1 MCSNAL
7 RLLAFT
13 RLIYNMKK
21 LLFLLP
27 LIWIAATVQ
36 AQTYTVIR
44 NLGVLSSSTGSQP
57 QGKLVQGPDGALYG
71 AAYSGGGNAS
81 LHGTIFKIQPDG
93 SGFAVLKY
101 FTNVLDGINPQGGF
115 AISGNTLYGTT
126 VYGGS
131 TNANGTSNPGFGTV
145 FKINTDGSGFTVL
158 MSFSGTN
165 GDNPNEGLLLNGNTL
180 YGTCF
185 DGVVFKINTDGMG
198 FSVIQV
204 VLEDGINSAEL
215 NGDLVL
221 QGNTLFGTTGGP
233 DDYDGSI
240 FRVNTDGTGFDDT
253 RFYDYTAT
261 GIFEPRAGF
270 VLSGNVLYGTTYL
283 DNDQGGLSSGSGN
296 GSVFAITTDYS
307 LFPLSLTNGGYLE
320 VLHFFDDQ
328 PYYATSQ
335 DVKPANPL
343 VFNNGVLYGTTQGTV
358 FSVNANYTG
367 FLDNGSG
374 YKVLKTF
381 GFGEGLPN
389 GGLLLIGSTLYG
401 ATGSGGSGAGGTIF
415 KINTDGN
422 GYAVLKTFDGV
433 VDSRRPSADLLV
445 NGNTLYGTS
454 QNGGSV
460 NCGTVF
466 RVNTD
471 GSGSALL
478 ESFDNQPGDAY
489 TPIGGLVSDGTA
501 FYGTASTGGADGY
514 GAIFKINPDGTGF
527 NILQPFL
534 YTNGKTPTGDL
545 LLNGNT
551 LYGTTEYGGSTG
563 FGTVFKINTDGSP
576 IAVIK
581 SFAAASLNASGYYTN
596 NDGAFPYYAGLV
608 LSGNTL
614 YGTTING
621 GTNGFGTVFKVN
633 TDGNSFQVIHT
644 FDITGGAYPEAGLV
658 LKGSTLYGT
667 AYTGGSTGDGT
678 IFKVNTDGTGFTRLR
693 TFTGSPGDGEYP
705 EAGLALK
712 GNTLYGTTYQGGTNN
727 DGTAFQIQ
735 TDGSG
740 YSVIKSFAGS
750 DGYEPQASLV
760 VNGNTL
766 YGTTFG
772 GGAMAVGVVFK
783 IDLTPVMQPPVFAGG
798 QSSMTWGSISNVV
811 YQLQYSTNLNQSG
824 WVNIGNPITATNT
837 TTSVKY
843 PLTSDLQRFYRVVY
857 QP

>member
-1 MCSNAL
+1 MK
-7 RLLAFT
+7 RLF
-13 RLIYNMKK
+13 
-21 LLFLLP
+21 FLLP
-27 LIWIAATVQ
+27 LIWITATVQ

-44 NLGVLSSSTGSQP
+44 NLGVLSSTTGSQP

-71 AAYSGGGNAS
+71 AAYSGGGDAS

-93 SGFAVLKY
+93 SGFTVLKR
-101 FTNVLDGINPQGGF
+101 FTNVLDGVNPQGGF
-115 AISGNTLYGTT
+115 AISSNTLYGTT
-126 VYGGS
+126 VNGGS
-131 TNANGTSNPGFGTV
+131 TNANGTIGNPGFGTV

-165 GDNPNEGLLLNGNTL
+165 GSGPNEGLLLNGNTL
-180 YGTCF
+180 YGTCAN
-185 DGVVFKINTDGMG
+185 GVVFKINTDGMG

-204 VLEDGINSAEL
+204 VLENGVNLAEL

-233 DDYDGSI
+233 NDYNGSV

-253 RFYDYTAT
+253 QFSSYTAT
-261 GIFEPRAGF
+261 EIFEPRAGLM
-270 VLSGNVLYGTTYL
+270 LSGNTLFGTTYL
-283 DNDQGGLSSGSGN
+283 DGGGAFYGSGS
-296 GSVFAITTDYS
+296 GSVFAINTDYS
-307 LFPLSLTNGGYLE
+307 LFPQSVTNGGFLE
-320 VLHFFDDQ
+320 VLHFFNT
-328 PYYATSQ
+328 PYNASSQ
-335 DVKPANPL
+335 DVKPASPL
-343 VFNNGVLYGTTQGTV
+343 VFDNGVLYGTTQGTV
-358 FSVNANYTG
+358 FSVNTNYSG
-367 FLDNGSG
+367 DWGNGSG

-381 GFGEGLPN
+381 GFGEGSPS

-401 ATGSGGSGAGGTIF
+401 ATGSGGLGGGGTIF

-433 VDSRRPSADLLV
+433 VDSRHPSADLLV
-445 NGNTLYGTS
+445 SGNTLYGTS
-454 QNGGSV
+454 QNGGSA

-478 ESFDNQPGDAY
+478 ESFDNQTGDAY
-489 TPIGGLVSDGTA
+489 TPIGGLVSDGTM
-501 FYGTASTGGADGY
+501 FYGTASTGGANGY

-563 FGTVFKINTDGSP
+563 FGTVFKINTTGSGLT
-576 IAVIK
+576 VLK
-581 SFAAASLNASGYYTN
+581 NFAAASMNASGYYTN
-596 NDGAFPYYAGLV
+596 SDGAFPYYAGLV

-614 YGTTING
+614 YGTTLNG

-633 TDGNSFQVIHT
+633 TDTTGFQVVHT
-644 FDITGGAYPEAGLV
+644 FNVSDGAYPEAGLV

-667 AYTGGSTGDGT
+667 TYTGGSTGYGT
-678 IFKVNTDGTGFTRLR
+678 IFKLNTDGTGFMRFR
-693 TFTGSPGDGEYP
+693 TFAGSPGDGAYP
-705 EAGLALK
+705 EAALVLK
-712 GNTLYGTTYQGGTNN
+712 GNTLYGTTYQGGTNG
-727 DGTAFQIQ
+727 DGTVFQIQ

-740 YSVIKSFAGS
+740 YSVIKSFSGT

-772 GGAMAVGVVFK
+772 GGAVAVGVVFK
-783 IDLTPVMQPPVFAGG
+783 IDLSPVMQPPVFAGG
-798 QSSMTWGSISNVV
+798 QLTMTWGSITNTV
-811 YQLQYSTNLNQSG
+811 YQLQYATNLSQPS
-824 WVNIGNPITATNT
+824 WISIGNPVTATNST
-837 TTSVKY
+837 ISVSY
-843 PLTSDLQRFYRVVY
+843 PITSDSQRFYRVVY